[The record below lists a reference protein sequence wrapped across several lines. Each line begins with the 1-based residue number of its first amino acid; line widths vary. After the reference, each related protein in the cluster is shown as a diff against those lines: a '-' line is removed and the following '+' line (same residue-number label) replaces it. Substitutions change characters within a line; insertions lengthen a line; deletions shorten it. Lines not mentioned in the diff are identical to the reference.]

1 MGGSLPSRLVLHK
14 SSRFWEEELAGFAE
28 ASQSVPQHDFV
39 AFGSHDIQFYR
50 TGDYPAL
57 RGTYVRFSEEE
68 LLLYTSGYVPYL
80 RTYPGA
86 RVPRPIEVVQ
96 HFGDSSWDVVLR
108 EILALTKMNWN
119 TADFSCAEPITLAFS
134 RRVGHVLAEVPPGQK
149 VRPEYRFYM

>member
-1 MGGSLPSRLVLHK
+1 
-14 SSRFWEEELAGFAE
+14 
-28 ASQSVPQHDFV
+28 
-39 AFGSHDIQFYR
+39 
-50 TGDYPAL
+50 
-57 RGTYVRFSEEE
+57 
-68 LLLYTSGYVPYL
+68 
-80 RTYPGA
+80 
-86 RVPRPIEVVQ
+86 VPRPIEVVQ